1 MLNSGCRV
9 EGYTRDYYVR
19 SWLVFF
25 GRCVMKILGMGTP
38 ELTVL
43 FCTVGIPFILIVV
56 VIVLLFL
63 IYRNT
68 RRR

>member
-1 MLNSGCRV
+1 
-9 EGYTRDYYVR
+9 
-19 SWLVFF
+19 
-25 GRCVMKILGMGTP
+25 MKILGMGTP